1 MKLLYSDT
9 QNKYSNHL
17 NESPVAKKRK
27 DTSSLIAGGMTI
39 LIFVNILRVNSSI
52 IPNKKFYF
60 LFLILKILLYYI
72 GSYFKYL
79 IKLFNAAYR
88 SRREIQFL
96 TSIFFVFSFFF
107 NRSWS
112 LFLIKLLTTIP
123 ARTISAIF
131 EKLYKLPDITNSDS
145 IRQRQKFRANSE
157 KNTPEFNF
165 THRHLLAANK
175 FAR

>member
-27 DTSSLIAGGMTI
+27 VTSSLIAGGMTI

-96 TSIFFVFSFFF
+96 TSIFFVFSFFLTVPEAYF
-107 NRSWS
+107 LLNYWQQFLHAPSP
-112 LFLIKLLTTIP
+112 LFLKNYTSFQILQTAIPFARDKNFELIARKIPRSSTLLT
-123 ARTISAIF
+123 
-131 EKLYKLPDITNSDS
+131 DIY
-145 IRQRQKFRANSE
+145 
-157 KNTPEFNF
+157 
-165 THRHLLAANK
+165 
-175 FAR
+175 